1 MCEGRKMQEQFPLL
15 YMADRLNDGLL
26 CGHDRL
32 VETDNKLA
40 LPWRDLPMTKSMTA
54 FARSQQNLD
63 EGEII
68 WEIRSVN
75 HRFLELHMKM
85 PEDFRISEMRFREI
99 LQQRLK
105 RGKVECNLRFNVNAP
120 EAEALS
126 VNQQKA
132 KSLIHACQKINDLLH
147 QPSDVNPMEVLLY
160 PGVVQEAK
168 LEMKPV
174 IAACET
180 GLNAALDD
188 LIANREREGGRMS
201 DLILQRCES
210 IQQIINKTREKMPEI
225 QQRYQKR
232 LRDRLDELKI
242 EVNHDRLEQ
251 ELVYLAQ
258 KMDVEEELDRLDS
271 HLKEMNDVL
280 NRDEAVGR
288 RLDFLMQELNR
299 EANTL
304 GSKSADITSTSASV
318 ELKVLIEQ
326 MREQIQ
332 NIE

>member
-1 MCEGRKMQEQFPLL
+1 
-15 YMADRLNDGLL
+15 
-26 CGHDRL
+26 
-32 VETDNKLA
+32 
-40 LPWRDLPMTKSMTA
+40 MTKSMTA
-54 FARSQQNLD
+54 FARTQQSLD
-63 EGEII
+63 EGELI

-85 PEDFRISEMRFREI
+85 PEDFRASEMRFREM

-105 RGKVECNLRFNVNAP
+105 RGKVECNLRFNANARQTEAVNI
-120 EAEALS
+120 
-126 VNQQKA
+126 NQQQA
-132 KSLIHACQKINDLLH
+132 KSLVHACQQINDLLH
-147 QPSDVNPMEVLLY
+147 QPSEVDPMEVLQW
-160 PGVVQEAK
+160 PGVVQESK
-168 LEMKPV
+168 PDIKPV
-174 IAACET
+174 LAACET

-201 DLILQRCES
+201 DLILQRCDA
-210 IQQIINKTREKMPEI
+210 IRQIVKQARDNMPEI
-225 QQRYQKR
+225 QQRYQKK
-232 LRDRLDELKI
+232 LRDRLDELNI

-251 ELVYLAQ
+251 ELVHLAQ
-258 KMDVEEELDRLDS
+258 KMDVDEELDRLDS
-271 HLKEMNDVL
+271 HLKEMKDIL

-304 GSKSADITSTSASV
+304 GSKSADISSTNASV

>member
-1 MCEGRKMQEQFPLL
+1 
-15 YMADRLNDGLL
+15 
-26 CGHDRL
+26 
-32 VETDNKLA
+32 
-40 LPWRDLPMTKSMTA
+40 MTKSMTA
-54 FARSQQNLD
+54 FARTQQSLD
-63 EGEII
+63 EGELV

-85 PEDFRISEMRFREI
+85 PEDFRANEMRFREI

-105 RGKVECNLRFNVNAP
+105 RGKVECNLRFNANVQQAETVNI
-120 EAEALS
+120 
-126 VNQQKA
+126 NQQQA
-132 KSLIHACQKINDLLH
+132 KSLVHACQKINDLLH
-147 QPSDVNPMEVLLY
+147 QPSEVDPMEVLQW
-160 PGVVQEAK
+160 PGVVQETK
-168 LEMKPV
+168 LDMKPV
-174 IAACET
+174 LAACET
-180 GLNAALDD
+180 GLKAALDD

-201 DLILQRCES
+201 DLILQRCDA
-210 IQQIINKTREKMPEI
+210 IGQIVKQAREKMPEI
-225 QQRYQKR
+225 QQRYQKK
-232 LRDRLDELKI
+232 LRDRLDELNI

-251 ELVYLAQ
+251 ELVHLAQ
-258 KMDVEEELDRLDS
+258 KMDVDEELDRLDS

-280 NRDEAVGR
+280 SRDEAVGR

-304 GSKSADITSTSASV
+304 GSKSADISSTNASV